1 MGAYALTKERDN
13 YRCIFQQT
21 NGKPGHCHNSHG
33 PRHVIILFWH
43 RAFFPACKEIAEKI
57 ELGVSCLGYSY

>member
-21 NGKPGHCHNSHG
+21 NGKPGHCHT
-33 PRHVIILFWH
+33 V
-43 RAFFPACKEIAEKI
+43 PAMW
-57 ELGVSCLGYSY
+57 